1 MKYLLDT
8 NICIYLIKK
17 KPEKLIRKIKKFKI
31 EELCISAITIS
42 ELEYGIQKSKY
53 PERNK
58 IALIEFLIPFQIL
71 EYDLSAAEEYGRIR
85 KELEQRGKIIGP
97 MDLLIAAHAKSKGL
111 IIVTNNEKEFGRV
124 DGLSV
129 ENWTR

>member
-31 EELCISAITIS
+31 EELCISAITVS